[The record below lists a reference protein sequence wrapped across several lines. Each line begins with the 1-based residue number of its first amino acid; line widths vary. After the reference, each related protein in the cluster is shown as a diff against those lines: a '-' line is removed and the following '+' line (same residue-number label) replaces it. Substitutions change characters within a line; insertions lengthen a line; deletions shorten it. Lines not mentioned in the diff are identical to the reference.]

1 MNELKPTIH
10 SRLVFTNA
18 VGSIGTDVTTFHNRV
33 TTAYRAIV
41 MMFLIHLRTGDQ
53 SLNSNPETE
62 INDLF
67 SRWVSAVQAEDLA
80 GIRANHASDVLMYDV
95 PLPFFSRGLDAY
107 METWKI
113 FFPCQAKPI
122 EFRFEETQI
131 TAGKDVAFLTAI
143 GHCGH
148 MELGE
153 KTDLKFRLTMGLRK
167 NGDEW
172 LIVHEHHSVPAQE

>member
-1 MNELKPTIH
+1 M
-10 SRLVFTNA
+10 
-18 VGSIGTDVTTFHNRV
+18 
-33 TTAYRAIV
+33 
-41 MMFLIHLRTGDQ
+41 
-53 SLNSNPETE
+53 NSNPETE

-80 GIRANHASDVLMYDV
+80 GIRANHASDMLMYDV
-95 PLPFFSRGLDAY
+95 PLPFVSRGLDAY
-107 METWKI
+107 METWKL
-113 FFPCQAKPI
+113 FFPCQARPI
-122 EFRFEETQI
+122 EFRFEDTRI

-153 KTDLKFRLTMGLRK
+153 RTDLKFRLTMGLRK
-167 NGDEW
+167 DGDKW